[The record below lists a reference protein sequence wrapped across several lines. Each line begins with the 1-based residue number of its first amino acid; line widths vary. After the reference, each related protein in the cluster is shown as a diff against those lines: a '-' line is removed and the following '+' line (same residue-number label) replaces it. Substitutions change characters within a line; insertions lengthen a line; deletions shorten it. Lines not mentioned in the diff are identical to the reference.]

1 MSLKTKFSDIPG
13 LTQSINEFIQK
24 LPLAVAVINLDR
36 EIIAFN
42 RAFFLL
48 AGREV
53 RQGTPHCYQF
63 LNFAFCHTDCL
74 AHMASHL
81 GRTISWDESEG
92 TRSNGDELIIR
103 PTVVPIMDDSGK
115 AEGYILVFQ
124 NTTDEVHLYRSF
136 RSNLEHLER
145 RVSFLQTLN
154 EAADEFRKIKQV
166 DILLERISEFA
177 VANLSVDCCQ
187 LIGKTDQGQY
197 VAAKTSSVSAID
209 KSRIKILT
217 KSVLP
222 AIEMMN
228 QESKPFYTETFREIP
243 SPAGQH
249 QSILLPIRSGS
260 LDYGYLVVH
269 YFSEIQEKDD
279 EFSNMA
285 NEQLEY
291 LELFAK
297 SIGPY
302 IENCHIIANLES
314 IVDER
319 TRELQNAQAQLMEST
334 RLASVG
340 ETAGM
345 VAHEILNPMTA
356 ILAKVRRLQDEES
369 ALGVAKFI
377 ADEWDRDLREYGLN
391 QLLENLK
398 EIPEEGEIPLVE
410 EDLLNLREGITDC
423 IKDLNFVEEQLHR
436 IVGIVDN
443 LRGLSR
449 SQNKT
454 EQVDVKVA
462 IEKTVELIRDG
473 IRKRNIELITD
484 FQHTSIVTCDSNE
497 LIQVMHNLT
506 RNAIQAIDR
515 NGTLQITTAETPER
529 VEIRIQDSGSGVP
542 KKIIPRIFEMR
553 FTTKN
558 AQEGTGIGLNLSR
571 RLMRQVMGDVELESP
586 GGKDSGAVFLC
597 WIPKQS
603 KAVTVK

>member
-1 MSLKTKFSDIPG
+1 MGLKTKFSDIPG
-13 LTQSINEFIQK
+13 ISQSINELIQK

-48 AGREV
+48 AGRDV

-63 LNFAFCHTDCL
+63 LNFGFCQTDCL
-74 AHMASHL
+74 AHMSTHL
-81 GRTISWDESEG
+81 ARTISWDESEG

-103 PTVVPIMDDSGK
+103 PTVVPIMDQNGK
-115 AEGYILVFQ
+115 AEGHILVFQ

-177 VANLSVDCCQ
+177 VAHLSVDCCQ

-197 VAAKTSSVSAID
+197 VAAKTSSVSEID
-209 KSRIKILT
+209 KSRVNALKQ
-217 KSVLP
+217 SVLP
-222 AIEMMN
+222 AIELMDN
-228 QESKPFYTETFREIP
+228 ESKPSHTEKFKEARA
-243 SPAGQH
+243 SGQY
-249 QSILLPIRSGS
+249 QSTLLPIRSGGF
-260 LDYGYLVVH
+260 DYGYLVVH
-269 YFSEIQEKDD
+269 YFSKVQD
-279 EFSNMA
+279 EDTELPSRT

-319 TRELQNAQAQLMEST
+319 TRELKNAQVQLMEST

-377 ADEWDRDLREYGLN
+377 ADEWDKDLRESGVDE
-391 QLLENLK
+391 LLENLK
-398 EIPEEGEIPLVE
+398 ETPEGSEIPLVE

-423 IKDLNFVEEQLHR
+423 IKDLSFVEEQLHR
-436 IVGIVDN
+436 IVSIVDN

-449 SQNKT
+449 SQNKA
-454 EQVDVKVA
+454 ERVDVRVA

-473 IRKRNIELITD
+473 MRKRNIELITD
-484 FQHTSIVTCDSNE
+484 FTHSSIVTCDANE

-506 RNAIQAIDR
+506 RNAIQAIDN
-515 NGTLQITTAETPER
+515 NGMLRITTSETTER
-529 VEIRIQDSGSGVP
+529 VEIRIQDSGPGVP
-542 KKIIPRIFEMR
+542 KKIAPRIFEMR

-586 GGKDSGAVFLC
+586 GGKGSGAVFLC
-597 WIPKQS
+597 WIPKRN
-603 KAVTVK
+603 KT